1 MHGGSQ
7 LQLCGCRC
15 CNHNNIFKSLC
26 LYVIPT
32 NNQHPWPSQTK
43 IRFNQ
48 SALVSRATRGSFTR
62 CSSDCECL
70 WAFSVASE
78 EILQI
83 RSNNCSE
90 DHVIVAFSWT
100 LIHFNAKLVLQM
112 GAKMFV
118 VSMRLGGGV
127 KNAVELRYESGRIQ
141 IFNHQGLKVLV
152 PQTSAALCLS
162 SPSKFVA
169 VQC

>member
-1 MHGGSQ
+1 M
-7 LQLCGCRC
+7 
-15 CNHNNIFKSLC
+15 
-26 LYVIPT
+26 
-32 NNQHPWPSQTK
+32 
-43 IRFNQ
+43 
-48 SALVSRATRGSFTR
+48 
-62 CSSDCECL
+62 
-70 WAFSVASE
+70 ASE

-90 DHVIVAFSWT
+90 DHIIVAFSWT

-118 VSMRLGGGV
+118 VSMRLGGV
-127 KNAVELRYESGRIQ
+127 KNAVELRYERGRIQ

-152 PQTSAALCLS
+152 EQTSAALCLS

>member
-1 MHGGSQ
+1 M
-7 LQLCGCRC
+7 
-15 CNHNNIFKSLC
+15 
-26 LYVIPT
+26 
-32 NNQHPWPSQTK
+32 
-43 IRFNQ
+43 
-48 SALVSRATRGSFTR
+48 
-62 CSSDCECL
+62 
-70 WAFSVASE
+70 ASE

-118 VSMRLGGGV
+118 VSMRLGGD
-127 KNAVELRYESGRIQ
+127 AVELRYERGRIQ
-141 IFNHQGLKVLV
+141 IFNHQGFNVLV
-152 PQTSAALCLS
+152 AQASAALCLS
-162 SPSKFVA
+162 SPSRFVA